1 MLESKNEELE
11 ITAVCKESEI
21 TQKITEIEN
30 IQASNQFLAATQKLM
45 QQEIETLKSRTAT
58 ASFDN
63 DGCSNN
69 FLDAA
74 SSAVPLVRLK
84 SSEHQDVLDELLP
97 QSSTTFSL
105 PRRIIGNK
113 FSFVDSASS
122 SSSIANPFTTHGAS
136 AIVFSNDDDDDQS
149 GYNMSPKDRAFAN
162 FRSETESG
170 NSELVFSP
178 LPKRARRDSST
189 TTSAQTLESF
199 DEYLSKSVSSWPA
212 AVITPMSSCISPSS
226 SAATDSSVVGPT
238 TYPIIDL
245 TDSVVAETP
254 SNSSPVIDLTDP
266 FVSGSTDCDIES
278 TGSFVAP
285 DFTDCSST
293 NSFHNST
300 DSSTISSGNST
311 NSFVSSTD
319 SFVSS
324 TDSTVS
330 VSCSTE
336 SSVGLTDPL
345 DDRLLTFVGVL

>member
-1 MLESKNEELE
+1 
-11 ITAVCKESEI
+11 
-21 TQKITEIEN
+21 
-30 IQASNQFLAATQKLM
+30 M

-84 SSEHQDVLDELLP
+84 SSEHQDVFDELLP

-105 PRRIIGNK
+105 PRRTIGNK

-136 AIVFSNDDDDDQS
+136 AIFFSNDDDDDQS

-170 NSELVFSP
+170 NSESVFSP
-178 LPKRARRDSST
+178 LPKRARRDSSST
-189 TTSAQTLESF
+189 TTSAQTSESF
-199 DEYLSKSVSSWPA
+199 DEYLSKLFSSWSA
-212 AVITPMSSCISPSS
+212 AVITPTSSCISPSS

-254 SNSSPVIDLTDP
+254 SSSSAVIDLTDP

-278 TGSFVAP
+278 TGSFVAS

-293 NSFHNST
+293 NSFHTST